1 MSEVDGKESGLF
13 TVEVSTYGYQ
23 ALLWEGYAANVS
35 DALHKALDKREEEL
49 GGEEA

>member
-1 MSEVDGKESGLF
+1 MSEVEGKEPGAF

-23 ALLWEGYAANVS
+23 ALFWDGYAENVS